1 MNLTRI
7 GAPILEGYSQRYVQ
21 LRERRNL
28 IMNNTIFYS
37 WQSDLPNDSNRGFIE
52 SCLKKASKKI
62 SNISPFSID
71 FVVDRDTKNETGTP
85 DIADSIFK
93 KIAKAKIFVA
103 DISIIN
109 SDYSGRKS
117 PNPNVLL
124 ELGYASRFLGWDK
137 IFCFYNLDY
146 GNFEDLPFDLKQKR
160 PITYS
165 LKGKVKNDERE
176 KLSKIVADFISKL
189 HNAGSL
195 FNVVDDYV
203 KEKIDTELLTISN
216 HLSKILFGYSE
227 KSLMERTGIL
237 LNLSDE
243 EITEHLY
250 QNKRIGFQ
258 IFKKLSVQE
267 TNLREIVDRM
277 ISSVHQNKELAVPI
291 IEIIKWIGRY
301 DKINSSRS
309 EFKFFTPLKST
320 NTRYS
325 VVNSLSLNSRNND
338 LPDRHILIERLSKK
352 EGRVTDFGDFIE
364 RNKIEQLTDEF
375 MFNQEHTKI
384 YVSLFREFIMSVN
397 KWLNLTNGEFIL
409 DTFHNF
415 EFKTKEIT
423 QKGENEQNT

>member
-1 MNLTRI
+1 
-7 GAPILEGYSQRYVQ
+7 
-21 LRERRNL
+21 
-28 IMNNTIFYS
+28 MNNTIFYS

-52 SCLKKASKKI
+52 SCLNKASKKI
-62 SNISPFSID
+62 STISPFSID
-71 FVVDRDTKNETGTP
+71 FVLDRDTENETGTP
-85 DIADSIFK
+85 DITDSIFK
-93 KIAKAKIFVA
+93 KISKAKIFVA

-137 IFCFYNLDY
+137 VFCFYNLDY
-146 GNFEDLPFDLKQKR
+146 GNFEDLPFGLKQRR
-160 PITYS
+160 PITYN
-165 LKGKVKNDERE
+165 LKGKVKSEVRE
-176 KLSKIVADFISKL
+176 ELSKIVADSILKL

-216 HLSKILFGYSE
+216 HLSKILLGYSE

-237 LNLSDE
+237 LNLSDKNIAE
-243 EITEHLY
+243 YLY
-250 QNKRIGFQ
+250 QNKLIGFQ
-258 IFKKLSVQE
+258 IFKNLSIQE
-267 TNLREIVDRM
+267 NNLREIADKM

-291 IEIIKWIGRY
+291 IEIISWIGRY

-309 EFKFFTPLKST
+309 EFKFFAPLKTT
-320 NTRYS
+320 NTKYN

-338 LPDRHILIERLSKK
+338 LPDRHILLENLSEK

-364 RNKIEQLTDEF
+364 RDKIKQLTDEF
-375 MFNQEHTKI
+375 VFNQEHTKT
-384 YVSLFREFIMSVN
+384 YVLLFREFIKSVN
-397 KWLNLTNGEFIL
+397 KWLDLTNGEFIL

-415 EFKTKEIT
+415 EFKIKKST
-423 QKGENEQNT
+423 QKAGNE

>member
-1 MNLTRI
+1 
-7 GAPILEGYSQRYVQ
+7 
-21 LRERRNL
+21 
-28 IMNNTIFYS
+28 MNNTIFYS

-71 FVVDRDTKNETGTP
+71 FVLDRDTKNETGTP

-93 KIAKAKIFVA
+93 KISKAKIFVA

-160 PITYS
+160 PITYN
-165 LKGKVKNDERE
+165 LQGKVKSEVRE
-176 KLSKIVADFISKL
+176 ELSKIVADSISKL

-237 LNLSDE
+237 LNLSDKKIAE
-243 EITEHLY
+243 NLY
-250 QNKRIGFQ
+250 QNKLIGFQ
-258 IFKKLSVQE
+258 IFKKLSIQE
-267 TNLREIVDRM
+267 KNLREIADKM

-291 IEIIKWIGRY
+291 IEIISWIGQY

-309 EFKFFTPLKST
+309 EYKFFTPLKTT
-320 NTRYS
+320 NTKYN

-338 LPDRHILIERLSKK
+338 LPDRHILLENLSEK

-364 RNKIEQLTDEF
+364 RDKIEQLTDEF
-375 MFNQEHTKI
+375 IFNKEHTKI
-384 YVSLFREFIMSVN
+384 YVSLFRVFIKSVN
-397 KWLNLTNGEFIL
+397 KWLDLTNGEFIL

-415 EFKTKEIT
+415 EFKTKEST
-423 QKGENEQNT
+423 QKSGKK

>member
-1 MNLTRI
+1 
-7 GAPILEGYSQRYVQ
+7 
-21 LRERRNL
+21 
-28 IMNNTIFYS
+28 MNNTIFYS

-62 SNISPFSID
+62 SNIKPLSIEL
-71 FVVDRDTKNETGTP
+71 VVDRDTKNETGTP

-93 KIAKAKIFVA
+93 KILKAKIFVA

-124 ELGYASRFLGWDK
+124 ELGYASRILGWDK

-146 GNFEDLPFDLKQKR
+146 GKIEDLPFDLKQKR

-165 LKGKVKNDERE
+165 LKGKVKSDVRER
-176 KLSKIVADFISKL
+176 LSKIVADSISKI
-189 HNAGSL
+189 HNEGSL

-216 HLSKILFGYSE
+216 HLSKILFAYSE
-227 KSLMERTGIL
+227 KSIMERTGIL
-237 LNLSDE
+237 LNISDE
-243 EITEHLY
+243 EIAEHLY
-250 QNKRIGFQ
+250 QNKPIGFQ

-267 TNLREIVDRM
+267 KNLREIADKM

-291 IEIIKWIGRY
+291 IEIINWIGWY

-309 EFKFFTPLKST
+309 EFKFFTPLKSKSAKY
-320 NTRYS
+320 N
-325 VVNSLSLNSRNND
+325 VVNSLSLSLNSRNND
-338 LPDRHILIERLSKK
+338 LPDRHILLERLSEK
-352 EGRVTDFGDFIE
+352 EGRVVDFGDFIE
-364 RNKIEQLTDEF
+364 RDKIEQLTDEF
-375 MFNQEHTKI
+375 IFNQEHTKI
-384 YVSLFREFIMSVN
+384 YVSLFREFIKSVN
-397 KWLNLTNGEFIL
+397 KWLDLTNGEFIL

-415 EFKTKEIT
+415 EFKTK
-423 QKGENEQNT
+423 

>member
-1 MNLTRI
+1 
-7 GAPILEGYSQRYVQ
+7 
-21 LRERRNL
+21 
-28 IMNNTIFYS
+28 MNNTIFYS

-52 SCLKKASKKI
+52 SCLIKALKKI
-62 SNISPFSID
+62 SSISPFSID

-93 KIAKAKIFVA
+93 KISKAKIFVA

-146 GNFEDLPFDLKQKR
+146 GKIKDLPFDLKQKR

-165 LKGKVKNDERE
+165 LKGKVKSDVRDE
-176 KLSKIVADFISKL
+176 LSKIVAASILKL

-227 KSLMERTGIL
+227 KSIMERTGIL

-243 EITEHLY
+243 EIAEHLY
-250 QNKRIGFQ
+250 QNKQIGFQ
-258 IFKKLSVQE
+258 IFKKLSVHE
-267 TNLREIVDRM
+267 KNLREIADKM
-277 ISSVHQNKELAVPI
+277 ISSVHQNKELAAPV
-291 IEIIKWIGRY
+291 IEIISWIGRY

-309 EFKFFTPLKST
+309 EFKFFTSLKST
-320 NTRYS
+320 SKKYK

-338 LPDRHILIERLSKK
+338 LPDRHILLESLSEK
-352 EGRVTDFGDFIE
+352 EGRVADFGDFIE
-364 RNKIEQLTDEF
+364 RDKIDQLTYEF
-375 MFNQEHTKI
+375 IFNQEHTKI
-384 YVSLFREFIMSVN
+384 YVSLFREFIKGVN
-397 KWLNLTNGEFIL
+397 KWLDFTNGEFIL

-415 EFKTKEIT
+415 EFKTKIST
-423 QKGENEQNT
+423 QKVGK